1 VKNEWDEYAQNWD
14 IDPSVSL
21 YANKVFTQL
30 NRIVDIKE
38 KTILDFGCGTG
49 ALTQLMSPIADNII
63 AIDPSSEMIKKLA
76 QKELKNVAT
85 ISDYLSENLILQYPT
100 LNNQFDI
107 IVASSVCGFVPEYE
121 VTLGLLKSLLKNDG
135 LFVQW
140 DWLSEEDNATTGLTE
155 LRVKNAFEAIDFN
168 IKELS
173 SPFIMQSKKG
183 SMPVLMAVGE
193 NAVKN

>member
-1 VKNEWDEYAQNWD
+1 MKNEWDEYAQNWD

>member
-1 VKNEWDEYAQNWD
+1 MKNEWDEYAQNWD

-49 ALTQLMSPIADNII
+49 ALTQLMSPIADNIT

-76 QKELKNVAT
+76 QKKLKNVAT
-85 ISDYLSENLILQYPT
+85 ISDYLSENLILQYPA

-173 SPFIMQSKKG
+173 SPFIMQSEKG